1 VKRPLVSVLT
11 PSFNQARWLGD
22 NLHSVG
28 CQTYP
33 LIEHIVMDGGSSDES
48 VAMLERT
55 HHTLTWRSEPDRGQ
69 SHALNKAFAASTGEI
84 IGWLNSDD
92 AFWDCGVVDDV
103 ARFFATHP
111 AADVVFG
118 HAASVDE
125 EGLVQH
131 FFRVPP
137 RSGGW
142 LLRRYNYLIQPSV
155 FVRRAVLGETLVDE
169 TFHFA
174 MDYELWLRLS
184 AAGARFMRIDRV
196 LAIDRVQRERKSRNL
211 LHVLAAD
218 SKRLAARYGV
228 ATSRGSRMLTAAY
241 AVWCRLCG
249 TPLIWRMPAQL
260 AFGVQIDGLWPLIVR
275 QCFSRRRDMS
285 VGGR

>member
-33 LIEHIVMDGGSSDES
+33 LIEHIVMDGGSSDAS
-48 VAMLERT
+48 VALLASAQ
-55 HHTLTWRSEPDRGQ
+55 HSLTWRSEPDRGQ

-142 LLRRYNYLIQPSV
+142 LLRRYNYLIQPAV
-155 FVRRAVLGETLVDE
+155 FVRRAVLGETLVNE
-169 TFHFA
+169 SFHFA

-184 AAGARFMRIDRV
+184 ATGARFARIDRV
-196 LAIDRVQRERKSRNL
+196 LAVDRVQRERKSRNL
-211 LHVLAAD
+211 QHVLAAD
-218 SKRLAARYGV
+218 LKRLAARYGV
-228 ATSRGSRMLTAAY
+228 ATSRGSRRLASAH
-241 AVWCRLCG
+241 AVWCRFCG
-249 TPLIWRMPAQL
+249 TPLIWRLPAEF
-260 AFGVQIDGLWPLIVR
+260 AFEAHIDGRWPIAVR
-275 QCFSRRRDMS
+275 QCLSRRRRMS
-285 VGGR
+285 LGAG